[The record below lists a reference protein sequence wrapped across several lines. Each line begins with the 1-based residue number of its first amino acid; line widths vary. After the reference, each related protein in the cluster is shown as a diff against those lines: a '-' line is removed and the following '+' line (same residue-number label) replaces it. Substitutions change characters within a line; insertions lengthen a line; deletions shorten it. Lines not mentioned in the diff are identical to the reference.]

1 MGPTSKVDSPVA
13 GLQRDKMDRK
23 KKKNGEVRSID
34 AAKQVLLRR
43 GKFNAAFP
51 RVPIAQGITVSN
63 QPERRAIGLWN
74 KESKGFEM
82 FCARAFEMDKGI
94 SC

>member
-1 MGPTSKVDSPVA
+1 
-13 GLQRDKMDRK
+13 MDRK

>member
-13 GLQRDKMDRK
+13 GLQRDKKDRK

-51 RVPIAQGITVSN
+51 RVPIAQGINISN
-63 QPERRAIGLWN
+63 QPERRAIGLVEQRVKRIRN
-74 KESKGFEM
+74 VL
-82 FCARAFEMDKGI
+82 C
-94 SC
+94 

>member
-13 GLQRDKMDRK
+13 GLQRDKEDRK
-23 KKKNGEVRSID
+23 KRKKTGEVRSID

-63 QPERRAIGLWN
+63 QPERRAIGLVEQRVKRIRN
-74 KESKGFEM
+74 VL
-82 FCARAFEMDKGI
+82 C
-94 SC
+94 

>member
-13 GLQRDKMDRK
+13 GLQRDKGQEEEK
-23 KKKNGEVRSID
+23 TGEVRSID

-63 QPERRAIGLWN
+63 QPERRAIGGT
-74 KESKGFEM
+74 KSQKDSKCSVLGLLKWTE
-82 FCARAFEMDKGI
+82 G
-94 SC
+94 